1 MTAQSVLLLL
11 LLLPPPLPLLV
22 PDTGTTADTAVIST
36 TVPDTTDTAVIHI
49 TTVIFGA
56 QRARR
61 GVWTSQPA

>member
-1 MTAQSVLLLL
+1 MLLLL
-11 LLLPPPLPLLV
+11 LLSIAIISTTV
-22 PDTGTTADTAVIST
+22 PDTGTTADTAVTST
-36 TVPDTTDTAVIHI
+36 TVPDTPDTAVIHI